1 MDLAPFSLEMPGF
14 CNDNNVL
21 QRSPLFAKL
30 AMGESVPVEFKA
42 NSHILGYYLAY
53 GIYPKWVT
61 FYEATCQN
69 PRSKRT

>member
-1 MDLAPFSLEMPGF
+1 
-14 CNDNNVL
+14 
-21 QRSPLFAKL
+21 
-30 AMGESVPVEFKA
+30 MGESVPVDFKA

-69 PRSKRT
+69 PMSKRT

>member
-30 AMGESVPVEFKA
+30 AMGDSVQVDFQSKQP
-42 NSHILGYYLAY
+42 HIGILPCIWYLSKVGYIL
-53 GIYPKWVT
+53 
-61 FYEATCQN
+61 
-69 PRSKRT
+69 